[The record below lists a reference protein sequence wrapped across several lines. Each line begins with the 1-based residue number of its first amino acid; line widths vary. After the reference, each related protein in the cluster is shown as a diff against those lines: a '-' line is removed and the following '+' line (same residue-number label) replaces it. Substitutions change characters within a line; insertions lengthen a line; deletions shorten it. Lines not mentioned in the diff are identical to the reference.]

1 MSFQAEKRYI
11 NKSNDRVKENVLRK
25 DAIEIPPKIK
35 TFQSFK
41 KQFDD
46 KRYYEYIFLG
56 YKILLDVNYAFN
68 HFENNTYHDYR
79 RNLSGTL
86 YDLLHKPLLVVTEQN
101 RQILAFY
108 KPYKSENNVFHML
121 MFQALQ
127 GNDGIYRFKTIYQ
140 ASSISK
146 VKRIIKATDIH
157 KSEKLDKLISES
169 GELKNILGA
178 IYTKARKNK

>member
-25 DAIEIPPKIK
+25 DAIDMPSKIK
-35 TFQSFK
+35 TFKTFQ

-46 KRYYEYIFLG
+46 KRYYTYTFLG

-68 HFENNTYHDYR
+68 HFENNTYNDFR

-101 RQILAFY
+101 RQILTFY
-108 KPYKSENNVFHML
+108 KPYKNESDVFHML
-121 MFQALQ
+121 MFQALKSD
-127 GNDGIYRFKTIYQ
+127 DGIYRFKTIYQ

-146 VKRIIKATDIH
+146 VKKIIKATD
-157 KSEKLDKLISES
+157 
-169 GELKNILGA
+169 GNT
-178 IYTKARKNK
+178 IYFKFS